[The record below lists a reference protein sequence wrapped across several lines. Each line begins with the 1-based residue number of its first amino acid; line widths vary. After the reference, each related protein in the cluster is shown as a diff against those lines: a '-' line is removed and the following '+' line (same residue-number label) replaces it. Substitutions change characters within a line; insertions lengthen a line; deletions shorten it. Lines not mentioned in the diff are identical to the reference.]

1 MSAEKTKLNG
11 VQRMVKG
18 SDLLVRTLE
27 EMGVRTIYGL
37 PGEENLDIMESIRN
51 SKKIEFEGTRH
62 EQSAIYMAATS
73 GRLTGQ
79 PGVCMATCAPGS
91 LNFCNGADY
100 AFHGGMP
107 LVMIGGQKPIKSSW
121 HGRFQQ
127 TDVVSVMRPITK
139 ISTQIVAPRL
149 IPIAIKEAFRI
160 AQEERPG
167 PVYIEVPEDIAA
179 EECEEDELW

>member
-91 LNFCNGADY
+91 LNFCNGDLAPKFY
-100 AFHGGMP
+100 PVLSSLQRF
-107 LVMIGGQKPIKSSW
+107 LVAVFW
-121 HGRFQQ
+121 A
-127 TDVVSVMRPITK
+127 
-139 ISTQIVAPRL
+139 VA
-149 IPIAIKEAFRI
+149 A
-160 AQEERPG
+160 
-167 PVYIEVPEDIAA
+167 
-179 EECEEDELW
+179 